1 VRDDDRRMADLRE
14 TSGQATIELVLLLPL
29 IAALV
34 LGSWQAVI
42 VGHSWWL
49 AGIAARAA
57 ARAQLVG
64 GDPDRA
70 ARRAL
75 PRGAR
80 ERLVLTRRGSGELTL
95 RLAVPAVVGGLR
107 LGSATARIGPPAGGA
122 R

>member
-1 VRDDDRRMADLRE
+1 VADLRE
-14 TSGQATIELVLLLPL
+14 TSGQATVELVALLPL
-29 IAALV
+29 IAALAV
-34 LGSWQAVI
+34 GAWQAVV
-42 VGHSWWL
+42 VGQSWWL

-64 GDPDRA
+64 SDPGQA

-80 ERLVLTRRGSGELTL
+80 ERLIVSRRAGGELMV

-107 LGSATARIGPPAGGA
+107 LGSATARIGERSGGN
-122 R
+122 

>member
-1 VRDDDRRMADLRE
+1 MADLHQ
-14 TSGQATIELVLLLPL
+14 TSGQTTVELVALLPL
-29 IAALV
+29 MAALV
-34 LGSWQAVI
+34 IGSWQAVV

-57 ARAQLVG
+57 ARAQVVG
-64 GDPDRA
+64 GDPSGA

-75 PRGAR
+75 PRAAR
-80 ERLVLTRRGSGELTL
+80 GRLVLTRRSSGELTL

-107 LGSATARIGPPAGGA
+107 LGSATARIGAPAGGA

>member
-1 VRDDDRRMADLRE
+1 MADLRD
-14 TSGQATIELVLLLPL
+14 TSGQTTVELVALLPL

-34 LGSWQAVI
+34 IGSWQAVVI
-42 VGHSWWL
+42 GQSWWL

-64 GDPDRA
+64 ADPGGA

-80 ERLVLTRRGSGELTL
+80 DRLVLSPRAGGGLTL
-95 RLAVPAVVGGLR
+95 RLAVPAVVGGAR
-107 LGSATARIGPPAGGA
+107 LGSATAHVGEQSGA
-122 R
+122 N

>member
-1 VRDDDRRMADLRE
+1 MADLRE
-14 TSGQATIELVLLLPL
+14 NSGQTTVELVALLPL

-34 LGSWQAVI
+34 IGAWQAVI

-57 ARAQLVG
+57 ARAQVVG
-64 GDPDRA
+64 VDPLLA
-70 ARRAL
+70 ARRSL

-80 ERLVLTRRGSGELTL
+80 ERLVLTRRSGGEMTL

-107 LGSATARIGPPAGGA
+107 LGSATARIGAPAGGV

>member
-1 VRDDDRRMADLRE
+1 MADLRE
-14 TSGQATIELVLLLPL
+14 TSGQTTVELVALLPL

-34 LGSWQAVI
+34 IGSWQAVVI
-42 VGHSWWL
+42 GQSWWL

-64 GDPDRA
+64 TDPGGA

-80 ERLVLTRRGSGELTL
+80 GRLVLSRRAGGGLTV
-95 RLAVPAVVGGLR
+95 RLAVPAVVGGVR
-107 LGSATARIGPPAGGA
+107 LGSATAHVGEQPGA
-122 R
+122 N